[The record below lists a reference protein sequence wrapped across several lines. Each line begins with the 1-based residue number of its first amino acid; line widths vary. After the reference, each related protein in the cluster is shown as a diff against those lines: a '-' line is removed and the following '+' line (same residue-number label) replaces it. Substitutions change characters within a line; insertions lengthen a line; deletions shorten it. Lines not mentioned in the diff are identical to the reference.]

1 MAIPIGGLD
10 IVDEAKLFVRKNNAN
25 VEVQCLP
32 FAGQGKRGA
41 AIFETN
47 DERYIYRAPVLI
59 PTSEGKQLESM
70 LRLRIVQ
77 CPGNVKC
84 SEDPASLSRR
94 CTEIMFT
101 VVDNAIYSSGLLL
114 YFPFDPNDNRQNP
127 QLYDFAGRKTGI
139 KRVYT
144 SAMYRALQTAS
155 PIHRRMKIP
164 TEVWPSIHE
173 TGGVFHMNKGVLRG
187 LTRDQILVEFSG
199 YNVAEKS
206 GVSTNG
212 WWRGGVETYD
222 QMIER
227 AISSKKRLFYMAG
240 QIEEDTTIAVISHGS
255 FLSALIRSLTQAN
268 CSFALLNT
276 SISCIDIQVS
286 PVEEDDDD
294 CVRVVLGDKSHAY
307 VIVNSNVLKE
317 GICSRNKGGAAAHHT
332 TWVGGRTIRHLVI
345 ISMVKHQTKIRCKTA
360 GAISSKYGPP
370 EPRVHA
376 CCTKC

>member
-1 MAIPIGGLD
+1 MLSSQRTAEGGRSGYKHSGMKGEKDGGILR
-10 IVDEAKLFVRKNNAN
+10 VLFIRHAESENNRLYR
-25 VEVQCLP
+25 ELCSSDRQD
-32 FAGQGKRGA
+32 FW
-41 AIFETN
+41 
-47 DERYIYRAPVLI
+47 DYDRYPDPPL
-59 PTSEGKQLESM
+59 TEEGWIQAEDLATRLE
-70 LRLRIVQ
+70 
-77 CPGNVKC
+77 
-84 SEDPASLSRR
+84 
-94 CTEIMFT
+94 
-101 VVDNAIYSSGLLL
+101 
-114 YFPFDPNDNRQNP
+114 QNP

-294 CVRVVLGDKSHAY
+294 CVRVRLHY
-307 VIVNSNVLKE
+307 LNSV
-317 GICSRNKGGAAAHHT
+317 S
-332 TWVGGRTIRHLVI
+332 
-345 ISMVKHQTKIRCKTA
+345 
-360 GAISSKYGPP
+360 Y
-370 EPRVHA
+370 
-376 CCTKC
+376 